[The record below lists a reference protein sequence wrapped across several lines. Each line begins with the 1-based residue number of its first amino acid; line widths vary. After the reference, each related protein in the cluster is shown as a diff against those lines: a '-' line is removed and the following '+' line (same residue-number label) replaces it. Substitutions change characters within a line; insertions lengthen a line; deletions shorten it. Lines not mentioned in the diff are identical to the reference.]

1 MQHEVQLE
9 RKDRES
15 TEEIFLKLQY
25 LLQTVRIIVVRLTLS
40 RSRQVYPG
48 GTCLIIAQADCRSGC
63 MCETQQLRK
72 ECSQW
77 MASLYRLSAPTAP
90 PAATC
95 WRCRC
100 RSRRTGCSVCP
111 APSTESHC
119 GCTRSAHSGW
129 LPFTACQHPQ
139 LRQQQL
145 VGGVD
150 AGLGALVV
158 RCVQRPVLSLIV
170 AAACATRAAV
180 H

>member
-15 TEEIFLKLQY
+15 TEEIFLTTQY

-40 RSRQVYPG
+40 RSRQVNPG
-48 GTCLIIAQADCRSGC
+48 GTCLIIAQEDCRSGC

-95 WRCRC
+95 WSCRC

-111 APSTESHC
+111 EPSTESHC
-119 GCTRSAHSGW
+119 GCSSRSKGCRALKTSERAMPQSGEGMSSFSVNV
-129 LPFTACQHPQ
+129 LPH
-139 LRQQQL
+139 
-145 VGGVD
+145 
-150 AGLGALVV
+150 
-158 RCVQRPVLSLIV
+158 
-170 AAACATRAAV
+170 
-180 H
+180 